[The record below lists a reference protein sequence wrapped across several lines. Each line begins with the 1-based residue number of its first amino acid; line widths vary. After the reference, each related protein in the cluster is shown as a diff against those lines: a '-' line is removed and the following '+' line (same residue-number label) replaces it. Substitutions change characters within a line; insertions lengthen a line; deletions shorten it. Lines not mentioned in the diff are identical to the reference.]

1 MGLKNVLLTGASV
14 VALATAAIP
23 AHAAPIQTNQ
33 IQTNQWYTGAFNS
46 TAASALF
53 GPGTVLG
60 ANPTPGTNA
69 TVVFAPVNTSTPWT
83 TVDLPFGGFLTVT
96 DVENSGDSFDISVN
110 GVDLGTTSK
119 GTIGANCNNEIA
131 CAVSGTSAADF
142 SHGTFVLP
150 AGTDTFSG
158 IVNTQI
164 SGGNFDFIIEANA
177 NPNNPV
183 PEPVSLAV
191 LGVGMAG
198 LAAVR
203 RRKR

>member
-1 MGLKNVLLTGASV
+1 MSLKNILLAGASV
-14 VALATAAIP
+14 VALATVAIP
-23 AHAAPIQTNQ
+23 AHASPITN

-46 TAASALF
+46 TAGSPLF
-53 GPGTVLG
+53 GPGTILG

-69 TVVFAPVNTSTPWT
+69 TVLFAPANSSTPWT
-83 TVDLPFGGFLTVT
+83 TVNLPFGGFLTVT
-96 DVENSGDSFDISVN
+96 DAENSGDTFDISVN
-110 GVDLGTTSK
+110 GIDLGATSTATT
-119 GTIGANCNNEIA
+119 GANCDNDIS
-131 CAVSGTSAADF
+131 CAVSGSSAADF

-150 AGTDTFSG
+150 VGTDTFSG
-158 IVNTQI
+158 VVNTQI

-177 NPNNPV
+177 DPNNPV